1 MKQNKTSDTNI
12 TSHAKVAIIGGG
24 IFGVSLLYH
33 LTKEGWKD
41 IVLLEKGELTSGS
54 TWHAAGQCPHFVGS
68 YNLAKVHYHST
79 ELYKKLEQET
89 GQSTGWHGCGSLR
102 LAYQQEDLDW
112 FYYVKGILDNVGS
125 PAKIISTQEI
135 TNIHPFIK
143 LDGIIGALHTP
154 EDGHTDPSST
164 TNAMAIGA
172 RNGGA
177 KIYRH
182 NRVIDI
188 KSRPSGEWEL
198 ITEKG
203 NIICEHVVNAAGSY
217 CPEVGHMVGLK
228 NIPSINMI
236 HHYLVTEEHPAIK
249 KLKKELPVV
258 RDPHSSC
265 YLRQEGKGLLIGIY
279 EKDAKCWA
287 LDGMDWKF
295 NMELLEPELDRLE
308 EHLKKGMDRIPQF
321 RDVGIKKMI
330 CGPITHTPDG
340 NFLAGPAPGLKN
352 FWMFCAASVGI
363 AQGGGAGK
371 YMAQWMTYGDADIN
385 MLEFDP
391 RRYLSWA
398 HKDYAIAKSID
409 EYKRMYVT
417 PLPNEGLDVG
427 RPIKK
432 TPIYKKLKDQGAIYI
447 DAFGWERPKWFA
459 ETGMQEKYS
468 YKRSNAFPYVQKECE
483 AVYNSVG
490 VLDLSTFTKC
500 EISGEGSEA
509 FLNRLCANRIPKK
522 DGSIVLTHMLN
533 AKGRIQSELTI
544 TRLPNNLFYVLSS
557 TASEIR
563 DFDWFNRH
571 VSEREKVN
579 IKNVTQDYGVLIL
592 VGPKSRTVL
601 SQLTS
606 QNLNNNDFPWL
617 KGKEILI
624 NKIPVRALRVNYVG
638 ELGWELHH
646 PMDQMVSLY
655 DAICEV
661 GKKENIVN
669 FGTYAVNS
677 MRMEKAY
684 RGWGSELTGEISLV
698 EAGMDRFFNLKKKN
712 NFFGAKAL
720 QEKVQSG
727 VDIKLVYLDVDADNA
742 DAMGNEPIYHKNK
755 IVGVTTSG
763 SYGFR
768 VKKSLAFGYVK
779 SDLMNAGSELEIA
792 IQGQRRKAKILDS
805 AVYDQ
810 DNQKLKA

>member
-579 IKNVTQDYGVLIL
+579 IKNITKDYGVLVL

-655 DAICEV
+655 DAIYEV

>member
-143 LDGIIGALHTP
+143 IDGIIGALHTP

-655 DAICEV
+655 DAIYEV

-742 DAMGNEPIYHKNK
+742 DAMGNEPVYHNNK

>member
-249 KLKKELPVV
+249 KLKRELPVV

-490 VLDLSTFTKC
+490 VLDLSTFAKY

-579 IKNVTQDYGVLIL
+579 IKNITQDYGVLVL

-655 DAICEV
+655 DAIYEV

-742 DAMGNEPIYHKNK
+742 DAMGNEPIYYKNK

>member
-249 KLKKELPVV
+249 KLKRELPVV

-655 DAICEV
+655 DAIYEV

-669 FGTYAVNS
+669 FGIYALNS
-677 MRMEKAY
+677 LRMEKAY

>member
-655 DAICEV
+655 DAIYEV

-742 DAMGNEPIYHKNK
+742 DAMGNEPIYYKNK

>member
-249 KLKKELPVV
+249 KLKRELPVV

-427 RPIKK
+427 RPNKK

-655 DAICEV
+655 DAIYEV

-742 DAMGNEPIYHKNK
+742 DAMVNEPIYHKNK

-779 SDLMNAGSELEIA
+779 SDIMNAGSELEIA

-810 DNQKLKA
+810 DNKKLKA

>member
-1 MKQNKTSDTNI
+1 
-12 TSHAKVAIIGGG
+12 
-24 IFGVSLLYH
+24 
-33 LTKEGWKD
+33 
-41 IVLLEKGELTSGS
+41 
-54 TWHAAGQCPHFVGS
+54 
-68 YNLAKVHYHST
+68 
-79 ELYKKLEQET
+79 
-89 GQSTGWHGCGSLR
+89 
-102 LAYQQEDLDW
+102 
-112 FYYVKGILDNVGS
+112 
-125 PAKIISTQEI
+125 
-135 TNIHPFIK
+135 
-143 LDGIIGALHTP
+143 
-154 EDGHTDPSST
+154 
-164 TNAMAIGA
+164 
-172 RNGGA
+172 
-177 KIYRH
+177 
-182 NRVIDI
+182 
-188 KSRPSGEWEL
+188 
-198 ITEKG
+198 
-203 NIICEHVVNAAGSY
+203 IICEHVVNAAGSY

-236 HHYLVTEEHPAIK
+236 HQYLVTEEHPAIK

-579 IKNVTQDYGVLIL
+579 IKNITKDYGVLVL
-592 VGPKSRTVL
+592 VGPKSRT
-601 SQLTS
+601 
-606 QNLNNNDFPWL
+606 
-617 KGKEILI
+617 
-624 NKIPVRALRVNYVG
+624 
-638 ELGWELHH
+638 
-646 PMDQMVSLY
+646 
-655 DAICEV
+655 
-661 GKKENIVN
+661 
-669 FGTYAVNS
+669 
-677 MRMEKAY
+677 
-684 RGWGSELTGEISLV
+684 
-698 EAGMDRFFNLKKKN
+698 
-712 NFFGAKAL
+712 
-720 QEKVQSG
+720 
-727 VDIKLVYLDVDADNA
+727 
-742 DAMGNEPIYHKNK
+742 
-755 IVGVTTSG
+755 
-763 SYGFR
+763 
-768 VKKSLAFGYVK
+768 
-779 SDLMNAGSELEIA
+779 
-792 IQGQRRKAKILDS
+792 
-805 AVYDQ
+805 
-810 DNQKLKA
+810 

>member
-249 KLKKELPVV
+249 KLKRELPVV

-655 DAICEV
+655 DAIYEV

-698 EAGMDRFFNLKKKN
+698 EACMDRFFNLKKKN

-742 DAMGNEPIYHKNK
+742 DAMGNEPIYYKNK

>member
-669 FGTYAVNS
+669 FGIYALNS
-677 MRMEKAY
+677 LRMEKAY